1 MSKKKRTSLES
12 ILTGAVQDA
21 TPTAPAIAPP
31 VAAAGMPEP
40 VRPPKPRGEPVRGQ
54 RPRRTFEEQHKKQS
68 LYLDEP
74 VYEQLRKLA
83 FDERRKM
90 HDYLIEGL
98 DRVFRDR
105 GLPGIAE
112 LAKEDA

>member
-1 MSKKKRTSLES
+1 MTKTTKKRTSLES
-12 ILTGAVQDA
+12 ILTDAVTDAPPPAIPAVPPSAAGGIGAGR
-21 TPTAPAIAPP
+21 PPAPAVEPP
-31 VAAAGMPEP
+31 
-40 VRPPKPRGEPVRGQ
+40 PR

-83 FDERRKM
+83 FEERRKM

-98 DRVFRDR
+98 DSVFRNR
-105 GLPGIAE
+105 GLPSIAE
-112 LAKEDA
+112 LEKEGA